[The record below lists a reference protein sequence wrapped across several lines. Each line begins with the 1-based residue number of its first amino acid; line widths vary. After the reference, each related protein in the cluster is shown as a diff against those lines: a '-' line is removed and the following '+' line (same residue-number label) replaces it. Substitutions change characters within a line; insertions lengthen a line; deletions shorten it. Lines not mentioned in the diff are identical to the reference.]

1 MSPIIEGRLTAADR
15 RFGIV
20 VSRFNEFISNRLLEG
35 AMDCLIR
42 HNGSQESIDIVWVP
56 GSFELPV
63 AAAQL
68 AASGKYD
75 AVICLGALIRGDT
88 AHFDLIAA
96 ETTKGIAQV
105 ALNHNIP
112 IAFGVITADSLDQ
125 AIERAGTKSGNKGF
139 LAAQSAMEMADLWRK
154 LKK

>member
-63 AAAQL
+63 AQL